1 MRNCINIIK
10 YNLKNHK
17 VLYIVELAVLLTCLI
32 AGIGS
37 KKIITFSL
45 LNAANGTLAA
55 FVIIVINTV
64 VQIVLTCKEVKKENG
79 NLLFTVPIKGWEYI
93 LAKVLEVFLVN
104 LVVFAISALSLGTNG
119 GVQAIIGEFTMG
131 TLNGSSIG
139 SMAVWGVLLSVVSYS
154 SWLIVLLMII
164 VTAASYIEKNGLRVL
179 AVVGFETIGLS
190 IYSLLIAQITNIIP
204 KINLVIQTGNKINL
218 VEVIINLIVIVG
230 LGYFSARSID
240 EKLSIY

>member
-10 YNLKNHK
+10 YNLKSHK

-32 AGIGS
+32 SGIGS

-45 LNAANGTLAA
+45 
-55 FVIIVINTV
+55 
-64 VQIVLTCKEVKKENG
+64 
-79 NLLFTVPIKGWEYI
+79 
-93 LAKVLEVFLVN
+93 
-104 LVVFAISALSLGTNG
+104 
-119 GVQAIIGEFTMG
+119 
-131 TLNGSSIG
+131 LNGSSIG